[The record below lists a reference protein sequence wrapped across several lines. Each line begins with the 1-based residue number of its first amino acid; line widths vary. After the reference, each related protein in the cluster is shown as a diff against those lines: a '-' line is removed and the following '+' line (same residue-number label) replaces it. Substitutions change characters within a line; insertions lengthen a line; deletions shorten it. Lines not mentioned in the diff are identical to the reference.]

1 MPVFWPFGSRAKVS
15 NFSDATNQYLKALP
29 SWQAQSLET
38 FRRVIHEV
46 CPGINE
52 EIKWGVPVFVYKSKT
67 LFSMGSF
74 KDYVKY
80 NFMYNGA
87 MLKDTHSIFNNG
99 LESKKS
105 RSIDLKEG
113 QFVAEDHLK
122 DLVAQS
128 INILA

>member
-1 MPVFWPFGSRAKVS
+1 MS
-15 NFSDATNQYLKALP
+15 NFSDATSQYLKALP
-29 SWQAQSLET
+29 AWQSQSLEI
-38 FRRVIHEV
+38 FRKVIHDV
-46 CPGINE
+46 CPDITE

-87 MLKDTHSIFNNG
+87 MLKDAHSIFNNG

-105 RSIDLKEG
+105 RSIDLIEG
-113 QFVAEDHLK
+113 QPVDVDHLK
-122 DLVAQS
+122 DLVVQS
-128 INILA
+128 INMLP